1 MNVYQKLNAARVQFH
16 GLKLEK
22 TGHNKFAGYKY
33 FELGDFLVPALK
45 VFADVGLC
53 AVVSFEKELAC
64 MHIVDADK
72 PEDRAI
78 IISSPMGS
86 AALKGC
92 HEVQN
97 IGAVETYQRRYL
109 WVAALEIVEH
119 DALDA
124 TTGKEAV
131 VKAGANK
138 NFAVSG
144 PDEAFKSLQPEDQDR
159 MRKIAA
165 KIVASLPDTNRII
178 DIIDFEDLDSDQKAG
193 LWSLLDSKTRSAIKA
208 AQAAS
213 KE

>member
-124 TTGKEAV
+124 TTGNDKHKSTSQLVADAVAGGITEDRKNELQDAALTMIEAFNGDNGMAALQGWRSIKDQEEAAWLWAQLVKES
-131 VKAGANK
+131 KLRSFLKANK
-138 NFAVSG
+138 
-144 PDEAFKSLQPEDQDR
+144 E
-159 MRKIAA
+159 
-165 KIVASLPDTNRII
+165 T
-178 DIIDFEDLDSDQKAG
+178 
-193 LWSLLDSKTRSAIKA
+193 
-208 AQAAS
+208 QA
-213 KE
+213 